1 MADRLHAEIE
11 AEVERLGFELV
22 ELERAGSKNRPILRL
37 RIDRPEAEAESGV
50 TLGDCTAVSRAIE
63 ASLDERP
70 DIAETYVL
78 EVSSPGVERP
88 LVKVRDY
95 RRFAGRE
102 IAVQA
107 SRPIHGNA
115 KRVEGELVG
124 LEEGPDGER
133 ILLRT
138 AKGEDLAIPREL
150 ATKVHLVFRFSP

>member
-1 MADRLHAEIE
+1 MADRLETDIE

-37 RIDRPEAEAESGV
+37 RIDRPEAEPGSGV
-50 TLGDCTAVSRAIE
+50 TLDDCTAVSRALE

-70 DIAETYVL
+70 DLSERYVL

-88 LVKVRDY
+88 LVRARDF
-95 RRFAGRE
+95 RRFAGQE

-107 SRPIHGNA
+107 SRPIHGTA

-138 AKGEDLAIPREL
+138 AKGEDLAIPRAF